1 MVESRLQAGGRRAEM
16 SQVLTPEE
24 MAALFEGLREAEDG
38 PGSLYYH
45 PPKETTAKGRGFPE
59 PGRINSSHNLS
70 TWLMVLADLRWP
82 HL

>member
-1 MVESRLQAGGRRAEM
+1 M

-38 PGSLYYH
+38 YGSPYCH
-45 PPKETTAKGRGFPE
+45 PPQETTSKRRIIPERDPVISFPT
-59 PGRINSSHNLS
+59 ISN
-70 TWLMVLADLRWP
+70 WMMVLADLRWP

>member
-1 MVESRLQAGGRRAEM
+1 M

-38 PGSLYYH
+38 PGSPYYH
-45 PPKETTAKGRGFPE
+45 APQETTPRGQVFSE
-59 PGRINSSHNLS
+59 PGRINSFQNLS

>member
-1 MVESRLQAGGRRAEM
+1 M

-38 PGSLYYH
+38 PDSLPYH
-45 PPKETTAKGRGFPE
+45 VSQETTAKGRIISEPDRIISFPT
-59 PGRINSSHNLS
+59 IS
-70 TWLMVLADLRWP
+70 TWMMVLADLRWP

>member
-1 MVESRLQAGGRRAEM
+1 M

-24 MAALFEGLREAEDG
+24 VAALFEGLREVEDG

-45 PPKETTAKGRGFPE
+45 APQETTSRGRDFPE
-59 PGRINSSHNLS
+59 PGRINSFQNLS

-82 HL
+82 NL

>member
-1 MVESRLQAGGRRAEM
+1 MN
-16 SQVLTPEE
+16 QVLTPEE

-45 PPKETTAKGRGFPE
+45 VPQETTTKRQIIPERDLIISFPT
-59 PGRINSSHNLS
+59 ISA
-70 TWLMVLADLRWP
+70 WMMILADLRWP

>member
-1 MVESRLQAGGRRAEM
+1 M

-24 MAALFEGLREAEDG
+24 VAALFEGLREAEDG
-38 PGSLYYH
+38 PDSRYYH
-45 PPKETTAKGRGFPE
+45 TPQETTSRGRVSPE
-59 PGRINSSHNLS
+59 PGRIASFQHLS